1 MASAEDHAAEN
12 DGVYAISVWSWPDMT
27 AEEIALRVKENRGA
41 DRNPLGHGKIRESAV
56 GRIYGAAHP
65 GFSLVQSDEDGH
77 YDLILPSPPS
87 EEVWDALEL
96 MFDPAQ
102 PNPASDRR

>member
-1 MASAEDHAAEN
+1 MTDHDAETGDSLSRGGHLPDDAVVVRGGLMLRGDLMASAEDHAAEN
-12 DGVYAISVWSWPDMT
+12 DGVYAISVSSWPDMT

-65 GFSLVQSDEDGH
+65 PGVQPGSVG
-77 YDLILPSPPS
+77 
-87 EEVWDALEL
+87 
-96 MFDPAQ
+96 
-102 PNPASDRR
+102 